1 MSETGQEAYEL
12 LLNFVTDDSIFS
24 LKYTPRLYV
33 ADLQFKLLCV
43 GVRGYRE
50 GLFIEKNIY

>member
-1 MSETGQEAYEL
+1 ML
-12 LLNFVTDDSIFS
+12 F
-24 LKYTPRLYV
+24 V

-50 GLFIEKNIY
+50 GLFIEKIFMNVVTGS